1 MMLKAITDNE
11 QLKPFFKDDVEE
23 NNVCVIL
30 DDGFYLKSGKLNTK
44 AIVNI
49 AVDDFYNGL
58 NLAKTPPSIDNLLVI
73 NRGDSNVS
81 IYLLEL
87 KKRKRT
93 RRIFH
98 KEIQSKFKTT
108 IDNFMS
114 ERFSREFVK
123 TAAKTID
130 LNLWF
135 VCNRFLSEG
144 TGIKPM
150 KSMILDRLQ
159 LMKPF
164 EFRGKKSMIKPM
176 PSGERIS

>member
-1 MMLKAITDNE
+1 MLKAITNNE
-11 QLKPFFKDDVEE
+11 QLKPFFKDDIKE
-23 NNVCVIL
+23 NRVCVIL
-30 DDGFYLKSGKLNTK
+30 DDSFYLTSKKLNTK
-44 AIVNI
+44 SLVNI

-58 NLAKTPPSIDNLLVI
+58 NLAKTPPSIDNLLII
-73 NRGDSNVS
+73 NRGDSKFS
-81 IYLLEL
+81 LYLIEL

-93 RRIFH
+93 RHIFH

-114 ERFSREFVK
+114 ERFSREFVE

-135 VCNRFLSEG
+135 VCNLFLSEG
-144 TGIKPM
+144 TGLKSM
-150 KSMILDRLQ
+150 KSQIIEK
-159 LMKPF
+159 LMSIKPF
-164 EFRGKKSMIKPM
+164 EFRGKKSMIRPM